1 MYSLRVFYT
10 RCYLQLEIEPTQ
22 SNVIYTKLKKRGTP
36 KVKIKTETRTEIK
49 YEGNWITCACFYKF
63 CVNKIK
69 WYNFIFISSLDFFIH
84 LRVENIINRCK
95 KAIRNISITN
105 CIMKTHISFSRKSLK
120 QYYLTFPHLHRKLK
134 LVTYLHFAPSFYIT
148 SSDRYSFCYNIWS
161 LLSRTS
167 TYLTK
172 NHPKGTTV
180 CNIYH
185 MRDHNTQKTVWLV
198 YQTMI

>member
-1 MYSLRVFYT
+1 MIQLHLHFLLRFFHTSKNRKYHQSMY
-10 RCYLQLEIEPTQ
+10 
-22 SNVIYTKLKKRGTP
+22 
-36 KVKIKTETRTEIK
+36 
-49 YEGNWITCACFYKF
+49 
-63 CVNKIK
+63 
-69 WYNFIFISSLDFFIH
+69 
-84 LRVENIINRCK
+84 K

-172 NHPKGTTV
+172 TIQKAQPYV
-180 CNIYH
+180 IYTICVIIT
-185 MRDHNTQKTVWLV
+185 RRKPYDLFIKPWYNV
-198 YQTMI
+198 